1 MSKDNKKKIKY
12 CIYCGTDVENNQ
24 TYCPKCGKL
33 ILKLSSS
40 ETPTEPSSIHKPVS
54 TKKVEISRKC
64 PGCGSLVTSI
74 ILDQCPI
81 CNATLEKISEVKKI
95 AIQKKPG
102 LIFTDKKLEPEQKF
116 ILKKD
121 RWNLKEGINV
131 FGTCIYIFIIA
142 YFLIYFLLIFQAE
155 EDSIEPSIQIYILNQ
170 IPEIL
175 IIIYPIYYILSKNHS
190 FTKLGFIKSPKK
202 ILTGILIGAIGAIS
216 LILINILFSSLIN
229 YLAEVGLD
237 FFDMDTEINLQ
248 NQIIRDADF
257 IWVFMLITLIA
268 MGAISLEFV
277 YRGVLHNTLKQRFR
291 NDIYT
296 ILTVA
301 VIYSILMLFIAP
313 NPAYF
318 LLNFLLFVVLGILWE
333 LSNGNIYSTLI
344 ASVFYNILLIILIYF

>member
-1 MSKDNKKKIKY
+1 MSRENKKKIRY
-12 CIYCGTDVENNQ
+12 CVYCGNNVEENK
-24 TYCPKCGKL
+24 TYCPNCGKL

-40 ETPTEPSSIHKPVS
+40 ETPIESSVIHKPA
-54 TKKVEISRKC
+54 TTQKIEISRKC
-64 PGCGSLVTSI
+64 PGCGSIVTST

-95 AIQKKPG
+95 VIQKKPG

-121 RWNLKEGINV
+121 RWILKEGMNV
-131 FGTCIYIFIIA
+131 FVTCIYIYIIA
-142 YFLIYFLLIFQAE
+142 YFLMYFLLVFQAE
-155 EDSIEPSIQIYILNQ
+155 GDSIEQNIQIYIINQ

-190 FTKLGFIKSPKK
+190 FTKLGFTKGSKK
-202 ILTGILIGAIGAIS
+202 ILTGILIGVIGAIS

-237 FFDMDTEINLQ
+237 IFDMETEINGQ
-248 NQIIRDADF
+248 NQIIRDADI

-268 MGAISLEFV
+268 IGAISLELV
-277 YRGVLHNTLKQRFR
+277 YRGVLHNTLKQKFR
-291 NDIYT
+291 NNIYT
-296 ILTVA
+296 ILAVA
-301 VIYSILMLFIAP
+301 LIYSIFMLFIVP

-318 LLNFLLFVVLGILWE
+318 LLNFLIFVVLGILWE

-344 ASVFYNILLIILIYF
+344 ASVFYNIVLIILIYF